1 MPGFRVSTLGGKR
14 RTGLSS
20 SRQPGW
26 RALSLHSHSPSTLF
40 STKMAALYA
49 TQPKPTTLPTHEL
62 LGFKP
67 DDSISH
73 QVQAISQA
81 FLTDFEVASKTND
94 AAAFADLFAEDSFW
108 RELLSFSSAFALRKG
123 RALTLSPFDLSLY
136 RRHHRFHQR
145 LPYSSWSQ
153 HCPGS
158 QGTLLPASLHLLRA
172 DALSPLRTG
181 SRSSALATSSSPRP
195 SPRCSTPL
203 RTSPSLTSTLTLPP
217 TSAPLTELPTSFAA
231 RTANGALTSCSPS
244 LRASMSTPSWSEPT
258 A

>member
-1 MPGFRVSTLGGKR
+1 MPRFRVSTLGGKR

-20 SRQPGW
+20 SRQAGW
-26 RALSLHSHSPSTLF
+26 RALSLLSHSPSTLF
-40 STKMAALYA
+40 PTKMAALYA

-108 RELLSFSSAFALRKG
+108 RELLSFSAFTLRKG
-123 RALTLSPFDLSLY
+123 RALTLSPFDLSLN
-136 RRHHRFHQR
+136 RRHYRFHQR

-153 HCPGS
+153 HCSGS

-195 SPRCSTPL
+195 SPRCSTPS
-203 RTSPSLTSTLTLPP
+203 RTSPSSTSTLTLPP
-217 TSAPLTELPTSFAA
+217 TSAPLMELPISFAA

-244 LRASMSTPSWSEPT
+244 LRASMSTPSWWEPT
-258 A
+258 V